1 MSRVFFTADTHFG
14 CARTLAVRKRP
25 FASREEMDVA
35 LIARWNAVVGE
46 DDEVYHLGDFASF
59 DGEGVGAYADRL
71 RGRVHLIIGNND
83 DADAIARTGRFASIA
98 QMRELTL
105 EGQRIFL
112 CHYPMRDWPNAW
124 RGAWHVFGHV
134 HGRFDDKPLGLSLD
148 VGVDS
153 HGYAPVAF
161 AAIARTMAAREHA
174 REAARARV
182 LAE

>member
-1 MSRVFFTADTHFG
+1 MPRVFFTADTHFG

-25 FASREEMDVA
+25 FASLEEMDET

-46 DDEVYHLGDFASF
+46 DDEVYHLGDFASL
-59 DGEGVGAYADRL
+59 DREGAGATVDRL
-71 RGRVHLIIGNND
+71 NGRMHLILGNND
-83 DADAIARTGRFASIA
+83 DADAITRTRRFATVA
-98 QMRELTL
+98 EMRELTL

-124 RGAWHVFGHV
+124 RGAWHLFGHV
-134 HGRFDDKPLGLSLD
+134 HGRLDREPLGLSLD

-161 AAIARTMAAREHA
+161 AAIAPTMAARAAA
-174 REAARARV
+174 RDATRARV
-182 LAE
+182 AAE

>member
-25 FASREEMDVA
+25 FASVEEMDEV
-35 LIARWNAVVGE
+35 LIARWNAAVRE
-46 DDEVYHLGDFASF
+46 DDEVYHLGDFATL
-59 DGEGVGAYADRL
+59 EGDNLGAVLDRL
-71 RGRVHLIIGNND
+71 SGRIHVLLGNND
-83 DADAIARTGRFASIA
+83 AADAIARARRFVSVAE
-98 QMRELTL
+98 MRELTL

-124 RGAWHVFGHV
+124 RGAWHLFGHV
-134 HGRFDDKPLGLSLD
+134 HGRLDREPLGLSLD

-153 HGYAPVAF
+153 HGYAPVPF
-161 AAIARTMAAREHA
+161 ASVARAMAGREHA
-174 REAARARV
+174 REASRARA